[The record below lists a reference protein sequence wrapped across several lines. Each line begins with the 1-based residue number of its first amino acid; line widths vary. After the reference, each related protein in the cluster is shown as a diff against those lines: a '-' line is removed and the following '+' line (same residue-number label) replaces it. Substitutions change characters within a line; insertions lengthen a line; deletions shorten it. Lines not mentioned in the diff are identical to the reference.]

1 MVLWMYP
8 GYENSDDANKFRQK
22 LTECGFEWEERVEE
36 LMDEPVFLDAEY
48 EGLGIKNI
56 ESLKNYSLSD
66 TGELLFYGM
75 TEEEFEKKNG
85 VNWVYDEDKAEDAYI
100 EDINDSYDK

>member
-22 LTECGFEWEERVEE
+22 LTECGFEWEEKVEE
-36 LMDEPVFLDAEY
+36 IMDEPVFLDAEY

-56 ESLKNYSLSD
+56 ESLENYSLSD
-66 TGELLFYGM
+66 TGELLFHGM
-75 TEEEFEKKNG
+75 TEKEFANKFKTP
-85 VNWVYDEDKAEDAYI
+85 YDETKAEDAFI
-100 EDINDSYDK
+100 EEMNDSYDK

>member
-22 LTECGFEWEERVEE
+22 LTECGFEWEEKVEE
-36 LMDEPVFLDAEY
+36 IMDEPVFLDAGY

-66 TGELLFYGM
+66 TGELLFHGM
-75 TEEEFEKKNG
+75 TEEEFASKFKTP
-85 VNWVYDEDKAEDAYI
+85 YDEIKTEDAFI
-100 EDINDSYDK
+100 EEINDSYDK